1 MEVSQ
6 HLLAHIAIIII
17 LAKLFSSISARFKQP
32 AVLGMLLIGMIIGP
46 SGFDL
51 IKTNEVLKVFAEI
64 GVIILLFEAGLET
77 EIEMMRKAGKSSF
90 LSSIFG
96 VIVPFVLGTGLAIL
110 FHLPTKEAIVIGI
123 VLTATS
129 VSVTVMTLMD
139 MKKFRTVEGNT
150 IMGAAIIDDVIGIL
164 LLTVVFSFFGSRN
177 HSIGKVMLSISV
189 YIIVA
194 LIFAYFFLKFIMRIA
209 RLSKDNEMELS
220 IGLALALLYSWGA
233 KIVGMASI
241 TGSYFSGLFIGMTK
255 SKHRV
260 FEGIRDLGQSL
271 FVPIFFINIGLE
283 TNLRE
288 VGFDI
293 KFAFLFILIA
303 IVGKI
308 IGGGI
313 GAALSGFNL
322 KRSITIGVGLAPRG
336 EVALVVANM
345 ALAEKII
352 SLDVFGVIVLMV
364 VASAMVTP
372 FLLKVSF
379 KGR

>member
-17 LAKLFSSISARFKQP
+17 LAKLFSSLSARFKQP
-32 AVLGMLLIGMIIGP
+32 AVLGMLLVGMLIGP
-46 SGFDL
+46 TGFDL
-51 IKTNEVLKVFAEI
+51 IKTNIVLKVFSEI

-77 EIEMMRKAGKSSF
+77 EMELMKKAGKGSL
-90 LSSIFG
+90 LSAIFG
-96 VIVPFVLGTGLAIL
+96 VVIPFAFGFFISRL
-110 FHLPTKEAIVIGI
+110 FHFSTKESLVVGV

-164 LLTVVFSFFGSRN
+164 LLTVVFSLFGSQN
-177 HSIGKVMLSISV
+177 NSILKIFLSIV
-189 YIIVA
+189 LYLIIA
-194 LIFAYFFLKFIMRIA
+194 LVFAYFFLKLIMRKA
-209 RLSKDNEMELS
+209 RFSQDDEMELS
-220 IGLALALLYSWGA
+220 IGLSLAFLYSWGA
-233 KIVGMASI
+233 KIVGMATI

-255 SKHRV
+255 SKNKV
-260 FEGIRDLGQSL
+260 LDGIKDLGQSL

-288 VGFDI
+288 VGFNLW
-293 KFAFLFILIA
+293 FAILFILA
-303 IVGKI
+303 AVLGKI
-308 IGGGI
+308 LGGGI
-313 GAALSGFNL
+313 GARLSGFSL
-322 KRSITIGVGLAPRG
+322 KRSLIIGTGLVPRG

-352 SLDVFGVIVLMV
+352 GVDIFGVIVLMV
-364 VASAMVTP
+364 VASALITP
-372 FLLKVSF
+372 FLLKLTF